1 MRMALCAA
9 VVVCLLLAACA
20 NSILRNAAE
29 AGFETLYDGQQPTPT
44 AAVQKPDS

>member
-1 MRMALCAA
+1 MRTALRVAA
-9 VVVCLLLAACA
+9 LLCLMLAGCN

-44 AAVQKPDS
+44 PAALK